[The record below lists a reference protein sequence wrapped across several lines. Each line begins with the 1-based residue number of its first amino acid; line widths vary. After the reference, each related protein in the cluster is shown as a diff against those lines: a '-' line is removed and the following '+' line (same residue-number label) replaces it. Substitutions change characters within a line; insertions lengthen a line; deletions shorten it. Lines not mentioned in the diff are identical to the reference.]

1 MPSPT
6 VLFVVAGISIVS
18 LFAWVGLVWK
28 NVQTSWEATA
38 AERAKYAK
46 MKPSDVLTG
55 TSAPEAE
62 TAKVEPDE
70 KPKSKKKSGKKKPVA
85 KPEETSATESDASDE
100 AKTAASDEAADE
112 AEEDEASKKEA

>member
-6 VLFVVAGISIVS
+6 VLFVVAAISIVS

-62 TAKVEPDE
+62 IEKAELGE
-70 KPKSKKKSGKKKPVA
+70 KPKTKKKSGKKKPVA
-85 KPEETSATESDASDE
+85 KSEETSATKSDSSDESDI
-100 AKTAASDEAADE
+100 AASDEASEE
-112 AEEDEASKKEA
+112 AAEDESSKKEA

>member
-6 VLFVVAGISIVS
+6 VLFVVAAISIVS

-55 TSAPEAE
+55 VNAPEAE
-62 TAKVEPDE
+62 TEKAELGE
-70 KPKSKKKSGKKKPVA
+70 KPKSKKKPAKKKPVP
-85 KPEETSATESDASDE
+85 KSEETSKTQSDDASKAADDE
-100 AKTAASDEAADE
+100 ASEEAAD
-112 AEEDEASKKEA
+112 DETSKKEV

>member
-62 TAKVEPDE
+62 TAKAELGE

-85 KPEETSATESDASDE
+85 KPEETSATESASDE
-100 AKTAASDEAADE
+100 AKTAASDEAAEE